1 MTLVLEGLRVLDLSR
16 GVAGPMATMLLAD
29 HGADVVRIERPGADP
44 LREQLGHHVWNRG
57 KRSAVLDLRQP
68 ADLEALLALA
78 DRADVLIEDNRPGV
92 TTRLGIDYGTL
103 AARNPRLIY
112 CSITGYGRD
121 NPYADRPG
129 WDALVAARTGLQWE
143 QRGRFGGS
151 APHLSGKPPL
161 FPELEVAQERLQ
173 GAPREGPLFPA
184 SRFPSLGAAYAAT
197 TGISAALRARE
208 VTGRGQ
214 WVETSLLQGAL
225 ASGVLAFAM
234 AEKLETPMFMS
245 WVGDSRSPK
254 GLFECSDGRWIH
266 AWPPNPRFILSAGA
280 GERLDAT
287 PDLTVRQDPE
297 RIGLGVEEIFVLDH
311 YWEPMA
317 QTVRKFSSDAWTEA
331 GAVAQVCIQKV
342 RSPEEALVDPLLI
355 ADGVVTEL
363 DDPELGPIR
372 GAGILYKLERSPGR
386 IRGPAPTKGQHTDAI
401 RAEAAAGRNAS
412 PASPATAGGA
422 KTKAARPG
430 APGSQAPGSRTTGSL
445 AKGPLDGIT
454 VLDFGLAVAGPY
466 AGQVLSDLGARVI
479 KVNALH
485 DWYWHSSQIAMACNR
500 GKESIAIDLKKP
512 GARAV
517 VDRLLASADVV
528 MHNMR
533 YPAAIKLGIDYDAL
547 KERFPRIVYCHTRGF
562 ERGPRLELP
571 GNDQT
576 GACLAGVEW
585 EDGGCARGGRP
596 IWSLTNMGDT
606 GNGFLA
612 AIAICQAL
620 YEREKTGRGQF
631 CETAIVNAQMFN
643 TSHAAA
649 RPDGRAIERP
659 LLDAMQTGFSA
670 GVRIYPTRDEWL
682 CLSLVT
688 DAHWTALARAL
699 DLRELAPG
707 GRHASAADR
716 AAHDDEVAKLLEHR
730 FGTDTAERLFAKLD
744 AAGVPCEV
752 SAEDAS
758 IRLWN
763 TQALVDARYVARYRH
778 RQIGELGQPGLAC
791 QFSETPAHVQGPPM
805 IVGEHTRT
813 ILAGL
818 GYSEAEADA
827 LFEAG
832 VVGDETVNPT
842 LAKAGTKPVASPWEK
857 K

>member
-1 MTLVLEGLRVLDLSR
+1 MALVLDGIRVLDLTT
-16 GVAGPMATMLLAD
+16 GIAGPMATMLLAD
-29 HGADVVRIERPGADP
+29 HGALVTRIERPGEDP
-44 LREQLGHHVWNRG
+44 LRAQLGYHVWNRG
-57 KRSAVLDLRQP
+57 KRSAVLDLKDARDKQ
-68 ADLEALLALA
+68 AFLALA
-78 DRADVLIEDNRPGV
+78 ASADVLVESHAPGL
-92 TTRLGIDYGTL
+92 TKRLGIDYETL
-103 AARNPRLIY
+103 SALNPRLIY

-121 NPYADRPG
+121 NPYSDRPG
-129 WDALVAARTGLQWE
+129 YDALVAARSGLQWE

-161 FPELEVAQERLQ
+161 FPDLEVAQERLQ
-173 GAPREGPLFPA
+173 GAPREGPLFPS
-184 SRFPSLGAAYAAT
+184 SRFPSLGAAYAAAT
-197 TGISAALRARE
+197 AISAALRARE

-225 ASGVLAFAM
+225 AAGVLAFAM
-234 AEKLETPMFMS
+234 AEKLDTPMFMS

-254 GLFECSDGRWIH
+254 GLFECKDGRWIH

-280 GERLDAT
+280 GDKLNAT

-317 QTVRKFSSDAWTEA
+317 ETVRKFTADEWTEA
-331 GAVAQVCIQKV
+331 GAVAAVCIQKI
-342 RSPEEALVDPLLI
+342 RSPEEAFADPLLA
-355 ADGVVTEL
+355 ADDVVAEL
-363 DDPELGPIR
+363 DDPELGRIR
-372 GAGILYKLERSPGR
+372 GAGILYKLERSPGA
-386 IRGPAPTKGQHTDAI
+386 IRGPAPTKGQHTAEVK
-401 RAEAAAGRNAS
+401 AEAAKAAS
-412 PASPATAGGA
+412 VSGSATASAAAAKPGTQPAT
-422 KTKAARPG
+422 
-430 APGSQAPGSRTTGSL
+430 SSRL

-466 AGQVLSDLGARVI
+466 AGQILSDLGARVI

-500 GKESIAIDLKKP
+500 GKQSIAVDLKKP
-512 GARAV
+512 GAKAV
-517 VDRLLASADVV
+517 IDRLLASADVV

-533 YPAAIKLGIDYDAL
+533 YRAAIKLGIDYDSL

-585 EDGGCARGGRP
+585 EDGGCGRGGRP

-620 YEREKTGRGQF
+620 FEREKTGKGQF

-649 RPDGRAIERP
+649 HADGRPIERP

-682 CLSLVT
+682 CLSLVK
-688 DAHWTALARAL
+688 DAHWHALAKAL
-699 DLRELAPG
+699 ALPELAPG
-707 GRHASAADR
+707 GRYATAEAR
-716 AAHDDEVAKLLEHR
+716 AAHDDDVAKLLEH
-730 FGTDTAERLFAKLD
+730 AFATGSAASHFARLD
-744 AAGVPCEV
+744 AAGVPCEIA
-752 SAEDAS
+752 AEDAN
-758 IRLWN
+758 IKLWS
-763 TQALVDARYVARYRH
+763 QQKFIDDQFVAKYEH
-778 RQIGELGQPGLAC
+778 RVIGEMGQPGLAF
-791 QFSETPAHVQGPPM
+791 QFSDTPTRVQSAPM
-805 IVGEHTRT
+805 MVGEHTRQ
-813 ILAGL
+813 ILADL
-818 GYSEAEADA
+818 GYSEAEANA
-827 LFEAG
+827 LFESA
-832 VVGDETVNPT
+832 VVGDESVNPT
-842 LAKAGTKPVASPWEK
+842 LAKAGTKPVSSPWEK

>member
-1 MTLVLEGLRVLDLSR
+1 MSLVLDGIQILELSN
-16 GVAGPMATMLLAD
+16 GIAGPMATMLLAD
-29 HGADVVRIERPGADP
+29 HGARVTRIERPGYDP
-44 LREQLGHHVWNRG
+44 LRDQLGHHAWNRG
-57 KRSAVLDLRQP
+57 KRSAVLDLAN
-68 ADLEALLALA
+68 ADDKHRFLALA
-78 DRADVLIEDNRPGV
+78 ASADVLVESHAPGV
-92 TTRLGIDYGTL
+92 MKRLGIDYATL
-103 AARNPRLIY
+103 AAVNPRLVY

-121 NPYADRPG
+121 NPYSDRPG
-129 WDALVAARTGLQWE
+129 YDALVAARSGLQWE

-161 FPELEVAQERLQ
+161 FPDLEVAQERLQ

-184 SRFPSLGAAYAAT
+184 SRFPSLGAAYAAAT
-197 TGISAALRARE
+197 AISAALRARE
-208 VTGRGQ
+208 ITGRGQ

-225 ASGVLAFAM
+225 AAGVLAFAM
-234 AEKLETPMFMS
+234 AEKLDAPMFMS

-254 GLFECSDGRWIH
+254 GLFECRDGRWIH

-280 GERLDAT
+280 GETMNAT
-287 PDLTVRQDPE
+287 PDLTVREDPE

-317 QTVRKFSSDAWTEA
+317 ATVRKFTADEWTEA
-331 GAVAQVCIQKV
+331 GAIAGVCIQKV
-342 RSPEEALVDPLLI
+342 RSPEEALADPLLV
-355 ADGVVTEL
+355 ADDVVTEL
-363 DDPELGPIR
+363 DDPELGRIR
-372 GAGILYKLERSPGR
+372 AAGILYKLERSPGA
-386 IRGPAPTKGQHTDAI
+386 IRGPAPRFGEHTAEVKGEAEALARRQAAGASTAARTDATT
-401 RAEAAAGRNAS
+401 AAAA
-412 PASPATAGGA
+412 ATGA
-422 KTKAARPG
+422 KP
-430 APGSQAPGSRTTGSL
+430 L

-466 AGQVLSDLGARVI
+466 AGQILSDLGARVI

-500 GKESIAIDLKKP
+500 GKRSIAIDLKKP

-517 VDRLLASADVV
+517 IDRLLASADVV

-533 YPAAIKLGIDYDAL
+533 YRAAIKLGIDYESL

-585 EDGGCARGGRP
+585 EDGGCGRGGRP
-596 IWSLTNMGDT
+596 LWSLTNMGDT

-643 TSHAAA
+643 TSHAVAHA
-649 RPDGRAIERP
+649 DGRAIERP

-670 GVRIYPTRDEWL
+670 GVRIYPTKDEWL
-682 CLSLVT
+682 CLSLVK
-688 DAHWTALARAL
+688 DAHWHALARAL
-699 DLRELAPG
+699 GLSDLASG
-707 GRHASAADR
+707 GRYATAAAR
-716 AAHDDEVAKLLEHR
+716 TEHDEDVAKLLEHR
-730 FGTDTAERLFAKLD
+730 FATDPAKTLFERLD
-744 AAGVPCEV
+744 AAGVPCEIA
-752 SAEDAS
+752 AEDAN
-758 IRLWN
+758 IRLWS
-763 TQALVDARYVARYRH
+763 QQRFIDDQFVAKYRH
-778 RQIGELGQPGLAC
+778 RTIGEMGQPGLAF
-791 QFSETPAHVQGPPM
+791 QFSDTPTRVQSAPM
-805 IVGEHTRT
+805 MVGEHSRE
-813 ILAGL
+813 ILAAL
-818 GYSEAEADA
+818 GYDEAEAAA

-842 LAKAGTKPVASPWEK
+842 LAKAGAKPVASPWEK